1 MLGCEACALFA
12 LVWFV
17 QCSEWNPVCSGCA
30 LPPATLQPADGALVW
45 TGLRSSEV
53 CVLLVVPV
61 QGGGW
66 VSLCDGRV
74 PGIAACSV

>member
-1 MLGCEACALFA
+1 MLDVRPVLCL
-12 LVWFV
+12 LWFGLCSV
-17 QCSEWNPVCSGCA
+17 QNGTQLCSGCA